1 MDSEAGNRAIRRAF
15 DGNQTLNVTV
25 VAGTSTAPPSS
36 LGDNQIW
43 LKVFDD
49 TTNTIRVVYV

>member
-1 MDSEAGNRAIRRAF
+1 MDSEAGNRAVRRAF
-15 DGNQTLNVTV
+15 NGVDKLNVTV
-25 VAGTSTAPPSS
+25 IAGTPTAPITS

-49 TTNTIRVVYV
+49 VTNTIRVVYV